1 MLLSPPSPERNF
13 PSPSERCRSV
23 WILALFAMAG
33 CQSIGLP
40 TQWGVGH
47 APASPEATTEA
58 VSKPTASADAKADDE
73 APELVARLRPLLADG
88 NWSLDPAWSLLD
100 ATTDPSR
107 FGPAFASGFR
117 WRFVPAAPVVQ
128 AAPATLI
135 EQQRPSAPMQVPTE
149 WDWLFRGGSPP
160 TTEESASSQVVPA
173 LQHLAKESTSA
184 GINASI
190 LLWRRFPAQATDRSD
205 VRDLLALTP
214 PTANQPNPEYYRMLP
229 RQAALAEAWSCWLAT
244 QSGDPEAALAPAGRM
259 LQRPDLS
266 DDARGGLWRGVAL
279 RISPTQIPGLPEAL
293 EVEAGGSGEGLRQ
306 SALEACLIHAVRH
319 FGLKPEWPPQL
330 WLTRFDPDPRVRQI
344 FGRWLAA
351 ANQSD
356 AVAILASQRLDTD
369 DAVRE
374 TAITSLGLV
383 RTEAARQELHRTAR
397 KDNEAL
403 RARTMQALA
412 TWEFRDLEPYL
423 RDSAPR
429 VRSACVRELHRYP
442 QLPAVTA
449 LRDALEDRHPEV
461 QSAALAS
468 IGKLPDALATPLL
481 LHSLRASLLTIRREA
496 VPQLRTRLGF
506 EPVFPIDG
514 TQQER
519 EQALAELVQARGLST
534 EFWTALPGLSQ
545 SSVVPDR
552 PDSAGEVQSLV
563 DEYLSL
569 AAPEDASPDLV
580 DRLSRCDAAS
590 VPVFEQALAGQ
601 SGQMAETLVTE
612 ILPRIDAAYGALH
625 DLQSADVGTR
635 RAAMR
640 KLQLAGERGSLSE
653 TVLVRL
659 KERLLGEQDR
669 YVWQAAVQGILPDS
683 REPAAQI
690 ALLALHHAWPDIRQ
704 LGVQYI
710 SRRPQPTY
718 GLWLLPLLSDP
729 QGEIRLQAVRL
740 AGLCQNPML
749 LDGLPAAGDT
759 PATPGLRSF
768 ITTQDAELQEAVLV
782 SLCQLGDD
790 AGCQE
795 LVRRCHAP
803 ESDRR
808 QAAVQAMVRSGRP
821 QFLDPLIQLAWTE
834 SSPPVRREMLA
845 ALSALAP
852 PDDRPSAIRPVDS
865 EDPRTE
871 STMAEEQLRA
881 WAEWREQRR
890 GGAKTSAL
898 R

>member
-1 MLLSPPSPERNF
+1 MPHIPPDRDRNL
-13 PSPSERCRSV
+13 PSQSGCWRSV
-23 WILALFAMAG
+23 WILALVTSAG
-33 CQSIGLP
+33 CQSMGLP
-40 TQWGVGH
+40 TEWGVGH
-47 APASPEATTEA
+47 APSALESSPENS
-58 VSKPTASADAKADDE
+58 SKPAAGAVAKADGE
-73 APELVARLRPLLADG
+73 TPELVARLRPMLADG
-88 NWSLDPAWSLLD
+88 IWSLDPAWSLLE

-107 FGPAFASGFR
+107 FGPAFTPGFR
-117 WRFVPAAPVVQ
+117 WRFVPAGPAAE
-128 AAPATLI
+128 AAPASLI
-135 EQQRPSAPMQVPTE
+135 AQQRPSLAMPVPTE

-160 TTEESASSQVVPA
+160 TTAESSSSLVIPA
-173 LQHLAKESTSA
+173 LQHLAKESTAA

-190 LLWRRFPAQATDRSD
+190 LLWRSFPAQAMDRSD
-205 VRDLLALTP
+205 VRELLVLTP
-214 PTANQPNPEYYRMLP
+214 PTASQPNPEFLKLLP
-229 RQAALAEAWSCWLAT
+229 RQAALAEAWSSWLAT
-244 QSGDPEAALAPAGRM
+244 RSGDPEAVLAPAGRA

-279 RISPTQIPGLPEAL
+279 RISPAQIPGLPEAL
-293 EVEAGGSGEGLRQ
+293 EVEAGGFGEGLRQ
-306 SALEACLIHAVRH
+306 SALEACLIHAARH
-319 FGLKPEWPPQL
+319 SGLKPDWPPQL
-330 WLTRFDPDPRVRQI
+330 WLTRFDPDPRVRQV
-344 FGRWLAA
+344 FGRWLAV

-356 AVAILASQRLDTD
+356 AVAILASQRLDAD
-369 DAVRE
+369 DTVRE
-374 TAITSLGLV
+374 TAIASLGLV
-383 RTEAARQELHRTAR
+383 RTEAARQELHRTA
-397 KDNEAL
+397 KKENEAL
-403 RARTMQALA
+403 RARTMPALA

-429 VRSACVRELHRYP
+429 VRAACVRELHRYP

-461 QSAALAS
+461 QSAALGS
-468 IGKLPDALATPLL
+468 IARLPDTLATPLL
-481 LHSLRASLLTIRREA
+481 LHALRASLLTIRRDA
-496 VPQLRTRLGF
+496 VPLLRTRLGF

-519 EQALAELVQARGLST
+519 EQALAELIRARGLST

-545 SSVVPDR
+545 SSVGPER
-552 PDSAGEVQSLV
+552 PDSTGEIQGLAE
-563 DEYLSL
+563 EYLAL
-569 AAPEDASPDLV
+569 AAPEDAAPDLV
-580 DRLSRCDAAS
+580 DRLSRCDAAC
-590 VPVFEQALAGQ
+590 VPVFEQALAGR
-601 SGQMAETLVTE
+601 SGRTAETLVTE
-612 ILPRIDAAYGALH
+612 ILPRLDPSYGALH
-625 DLQSADVGTR
+625 DLRSADVGTR

-653 TVLVRL
+653 AVLARL
-659 KERLLGEQDR
+659 KECLLVEQDR

-690 ALLALHHAWPDIRQ
+690 ALLAMHHAWPDIRQ
-704 LGVQYI
+704 LGLQYI

-729 QGEIRLQAVRL
+729 QAEIRLQAVRL

-749 LDGLPAAGDT
+749 LDGLPAAGDA
-759 PATPGLRSF
+759 PATPGLRSL
-768 ITTQDAELQEAVLV
+768 ITTPDAEMQEAVIV

-803 ESDRR
+803 ETERR
-808 QAAVQAMVRSGRP
+808 QAAVQAMVRTGRP

-845 ALSALAP
+845 ALSTLAP
-852 PDDRPSAIRPVDS
+852 ADDRPPAIRPLDS
-865 EDPRTE
+865 EDSRPE
-871 STMAEEQLRA
+871 SARVEEELRA